1 MLVEGEGAFGSYL
14 GEAAGVLEERFEEIF
29 AAYEER
35 LSGAK
40 SPLVAEAAA
49 REQLKAQARRVL
61 EDAARD
67 LRRGVPSAG
76 GLGSPEAP
84 RGDEDGLSA
93 AIGAS
98 RARAGVHPIE
108 SIKAVIALFEA
119 ALSAVVGEI
128 EGGSASRREDPA
140 REVAAVALALQRSIM
155 GRMTEASAAYG
166 YYLLN
171 RARRSQDDERRR
183 VSRELHDR
191 VAHSIMVAYRNLE
204 MYEMYESE
212 DPQKARAKFE
222 LAKRTAQEAL
232 KVTRDLSYELR
243 ASSAEEGLEA
253 ALSDH
258 LRANAPGGVEVRVS
272 AEGDESLIAPEVR
285 DELFLV
291 LREALR
297 NALAHSGAR
306 KITVELSTT
315 RDRFEAAVEDDGRGF
330 DPEERGE
337 ASPEAR
343 ARAGAR
349 SGTGLASMQERTA
362 LLGGAVR
369 TRSSRD
375 HGTRIEFSVPLP
387 RPLPKGRRG

>member
-1 MLVEGEGAFGSYL
+1 MLVAGDGTFGGYL
-14 GEAAGVLEERFEEIF
+14 DEAAGVLEERFEGIF

-35 LSGAK
+35 LARAK
-40 SPLVAEAAA
+40 SPLVAEHAT

-67 LRRGVPSAG
+67 LRRGPPAN
-76 GLGSPEAP
+76 GSQGPEAP
-84 RGDEDGLSA
+84 RGDKDGLSA

-98 RARAGVHPIE
+98 RARGGVHPIE
-108 SIKAVIALFEA
+108 SIKAVVALFEA

-128 EGGSASRREDPA
+128 EERGAPRRENPA
-140 REVAAVALALQRSIM
+140 REVAAVALALQKSIM
-155 GRMTEASAAYG
+155 GRVTEASVAYG

-171 RARRSQDDERRR
+171 RARRSEDDERRR

-204 MYEMYESE
+204 LYEMYESE
-212 DPQKARAKFE
+212 DPQKARAKLD
-222 LAKRTAQEAL
+222 LAKRAAQEAL
-232 KVTRDLSYELR
+232 GATRDLSHELR

-258 LRANAPGGVEVRVS
+258 LRANAPGGVEVRVT

-306 KITVELSTT
+306 SVTVELSTT

-330 DPEERGE
+330 ELTAETPMVVRT
-337 ASPEAR
+337 P
-343 ARAGAR
+343 AGPP
-349 SGTGLASMQERTA
+349 SGTGLASMRERTA
-362 LLGGAVR
+362 LLGGTVKM
-369 TRSSRD
+369 RSLRGQ
-375 HGTRIEFSVPLP
+375 GTRIDFSVPLP
-387 RPLPKGRRG
+387 GPLPGGGRG

>member
-1 MLVEGEGAFGSYL
+1 MLVAEDEALSSYL
-14 GEAAGVLEERFEEIF
+14 GEAADVLEERFEEIF

-35 LSGAK
+35 LSGAR
-40 SPLVAEAAA
+40 SPLVAEAAT

-61 EDAARD
+61 KDAARD
-67 LRRGVPSAG
+67 LRRGPPAEGVED
-76 GLGSPEAP
+76 PEAL
-84 RGDEDGLSA
+84 RDDKDGLSA

-98 RARAGVHPIE
+98 RAQGGVHPIE

-119 ALSAVVGEI
+119 ALSAVVEQI
-128 EGGSASRREDPA
+128 EEGISRRENPA
-140 REVAAVALALQRSIM
+140 REVAAVALALQKSIM
-155 GRMTEASAAYG
+155 GRVTEASVAYG

-171 RARRSQDDERRR
+171 RARRSEDDERRR

-204 MYEMYESE
+204 LYEMYESE
-212 DPQKARAKFE
+212 DPQKARAKLE

-232 KVTRDLSYELR
+232 GATRDLSYELR

-258 LRANAPGGVEVRVS
+258 LRANAPAGVEVRIS

-297 NALAHSGAR
+297 NALAHSGAHSV
-306 KITVELSTT
+306 TVELSTT
-315 RDRFEAAVEDDGRGF
+315 QDRFEAAVEDDGRGF
-330 DPEERGE
+330 DAEEREEG
-337 ASPEAR
+337 ASREVR
-343 ARAGAR
+343 ARAGTAP
-349 SGTGLASMQERTA
+349 GTGLASMKERTA
-362 LLGGAVR
+362 LLGGIVKM
-369 TRSSRD
+369 RSSRG

-387 RPLPKGRRG
+387 GPLPEGRRG

>member
-1 MLVEGEGAFGSYL
+1 MSVGDGLPNGYMGA
-14 GEAAGVLEERFEEIF
+14 AAGVLEERFEGIF
-29 AAYEER
+29 AAYEGR
-35 LSGAK
+35 LSAAK
-40 SPLVAEAAA
+40 SPLVAEAAT

-67 LRRGVPSAG
+67 LRRRPTAG
-76 GLGSPEAP
+76 GLEGPEAL

-98 RARAGVHPIE
+98 RAQSGVHPIE

-128 EGGSASRREDPA
+128 EEGTSRRENPA
-140 REVAAVALALQRSIM
+140 REVAAVALALQKSIM
-155 GRMTEASAAYG
+155 GRVTGASVAYG

-171 RARRSQDDERRR
+171 RARRSEDDERRR

-204 MYEMYESE
+204 LYEMYESE
-212 DPQKARAKFE
+212 DPEKARAKLD

-232 KVTRDLSYELR
+232 GATRDLSYELR
-243 ASSAEEGLEA
+243 VSSAEEGLEV

-306 KITVELSTT
+306 GVTVELSTT

-330 DPEERGE
+330 D
-337 ASPEAR
+337 AEAR
-343 ARAGAR
+343 EAADHKVRGIAGTPP
-349 SGTGLASMQERTA
+349 GTGLASMKERTA
-362 LLGGAVR
+362 LLGGVVR
-369 TRSSRD
+369 MRSLRGR
-375 HGTRIEFSVPLP
+375 GTRIEFSVPLP
-387 RPLPKGRRG
+387 RGPLPEGRRG